1 MTMKRVT
8 TRFVLPP
15 MVALAGILLCTA
27 WPSAEGDRGC
37 APGRKSSS
45 GPHAYFDMLSARP
58 DCMAAYSLRD
68 KEQLKQYT
76 NAPGKSQRV
85 TYDPANDKDPRKQDA
100 AKVVVP
106 EGKVSLGNTVRLPIG
121 TKDGTTTLVTWD
133 AWFGAEF
140 QFSKTNIA
148 NYKTFQFASP
158 KDRIWW
164 EIRTRFKQ
172 DEGAH
177 GKRKEKGAAAAP
189 KGEQASG
196 GGKPRK
202 HAAPSEEKKAPADP
216 THDDSGAIGVVDARG
231 YGGQDHPFGPNVT
244 NAAPLSPEVGSF
256 TIRPTTWTRYWAF
269 IEQRANDWD
278 LVSLWVADEN
288 HDPVQILDRLQLSV
302 KGSVDQFWLEFN
314 TSSHG
319 KGVALP
325 ERVAYARNVAMLRN
339 IEYKDVKTLFQRPV
353 K

>member
-1 MTMKRVT
+1 MKRLT
-8 TRFVLPP
+8 TRIALPLL
-15 MVALAGILLCTA
+15 ALAGIAISGA
-27 WPSAEGDRGC
+27 WPSAESDRGC
-37 APGRKSSS
+37 TPGKKPAS
-45 GPHAYFDMLSARP
+45 GPHAYFETLSARS

-68 KEQLKQYT
+68 KDQITKYT

-85 TYDPANDKDPRKQDA
+85 TYDPANDKDPRHQDA
-100 AKVVVP
+100 AKIVVP
-106 EGKVSLGNTVRLPIG
+106 AGKVSMGNTVRLPIG
-121 TKDGTTTLVTWD
+121 TADGTTTLVTWD

-140 QFSKTNIA
+140 QFNKTNIA

-172 DEGAH
+172 DESAH
-177 GKRKEKGAAAAP
+177 GKRKQGGGAA
-189 KGEQASG
+189 KKEQASG
-196 GGKPRK
+196 GGKNRK
-202 HAAPSEEKKAPADP
+202 HAAPSEEKKAPENP
-216 THDDSGAIGVVDARG
+216 THDDTGVIGVVDARG

-244 NAAPLSPEVGSF
+244 NSAPLSPEVGTF
-256 TIRPTTWTRYWAF
+256 TVRPATWTRYWAF
-269 IEQRANDWD
+269 IEQHENDWD

-302 KGSVDQFWLEFN
+302 KKSVDQFWLEFN

-319 KGVALP
+319 KGVELP

-339 IEYKDVKTLFQRPV
+339 IDYKDIKPLLQRPV